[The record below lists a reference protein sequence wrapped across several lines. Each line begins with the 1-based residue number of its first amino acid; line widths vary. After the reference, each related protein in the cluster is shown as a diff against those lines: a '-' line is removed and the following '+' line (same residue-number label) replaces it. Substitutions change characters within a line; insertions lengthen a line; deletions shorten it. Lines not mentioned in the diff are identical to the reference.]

1 MALVPG
7 RVVMPSAGGAR
18 RGAIR
23 DTAAVRAQ
31 SPDPAPLALV
41 VILSAQLLVVLDFS
55 IVSVALPSIQ
65 GDLGF
70 SANGAQWVVTAYAIT
85 FGGFLMVGG
94 RAGDVLGRRRLFLAG
109 LTGLSIASL
118 VGGIS
123 RSAGMLVAAR
133 AAQGVGAAVIAPT
146 ALAILATTFPEGPA
160 RHRAIG
166 MYGATASVGV
176 VAGLVLGGALVTGI
190 GWRAVFWVN
199 VPIGIAA
206 TVLGWT
212 SLPADRGE
220 RRRGFADVIGAVLVT
235 LATATLTYVPMAGS
249 TEGWRSIRFISGAS
263 LAVILLVAFAV
274 WELRHAN
281 PMMRLGIFRLPAL
294 GAANLVTFL
303 FGAWNGGAVLILAL
317 YRQRV
322 LGYSP
327 LGAALASLPQALAG
341 LTAGVLGARLAN
353 RFGTKALLLA
363 TTATSVAGHI
373 VLSEVIG
380 SGDYVLVGAALF
392 AVGFGTGGTAFA
404 ATVAGCVCV
413 ADLEQGLAAGLINTS
428 RQIGSALGVAAL
440 MDIATSVTAEYQF
453 TAHHRIPGA
462 AALATG
468 YREALV
474 FAAGLATAAFLV
486 SVVFVPADDAHPPSK
501 RPPQSRFAVLHRLP
515 RFGGARA
522 QKD

>member
-7 RVVMPSAGGAR
+7 RVVIPSAGGAG

-94 RAGDVLGRRRLFLAG
+94 RAGDVLGRRRLFLTG
-109 LTGLSIASL
+109 LIALSIASL

-146 ALAILATTFPEGPA
+146 ALAILATTFSEGPA

-176 VAGLVLGGALVTGI
+176 VAGLVFGGALVTGV

-363 TTATSVAGHI
+363 TTATSVAGHL

-380 SGDYVLVGAALF
+380 SGDYVLAGVALF
-392 AVGFGTGGTAFA
+392 TVGFGTGGTAFA

-440 MDIATSVTAEYQF
+440 MDIATSVTA
-453 TAHHRIPGA
+453 HHQAPGA

-474 FAAGLATAAFLV
+474 VAAALATAAFFV
-486 SVVFVPADDAHPPSK
+486 SAVFVPADQAHPPSD
-501 RPPQSRFAVLHRLP
+501 RLGRHGSLHSSNT
-515 RFGGARA
+515 GGRWEHS
-522 QKD
+522 